1 MNKQQLAS
9 LVWDTCNDLR
19 GSISAVEYKD
29 IILGFIF
36 YRFVSENEVNYL
48 KKQDWTMEIMA
59 EELTEEDAET
69 VNQCKDHLGYFIA
82 YKNLF
87 STWKSNL
94 ETDFAVSNVTDAL
107 NAFVRNIGNNP
118 DHQKLYYEI
127 FKSLSDKL
135 SKMGSINEQ
144 TNHIKKVIKVVNR
157 IPMDENQGYDVLGFI
172 YEFLLKNFASNS
184 KKDGEFYTPHEI
196 SVLMSEIIAHH
207 LRDREQINILD
218 PTSGSGSL
226 LINIGQ
232 SVQKYLQDSG
242 NITYYAQELIQE
254 TFNLTRMNLVM
265 RGINPSN
272 IKVRRGD
279 TLAND
284 WPYFDDNDENSYEYV
299 PVDCVVSNPPYSHKW
314 DAESHAN
321 DPRYKDYGIAP
332 ASKADYAFLL
342 HDLYHLKDNGIMCI
356 VMPHGVLFRGGSEK
370 DIRTQLVENN
380 NIEAIIGLPS
390 NCFYGT
396 GISTIIMVLK
406 KHREASDVLIV
417 DASKEFFKDGNKN
430 RLSGHHIK
438 KIVDAV
444 LNRESIPHFASL
456 VSKQAIKDN
465 DYNLNITRYVE
476 YEEKV
481 PVDLH
486 ATIFG
491 GIPNYEIKHL
501 KKYWEAFPSLC
512 NELFT
517 RINDHTSELSCVS
530 VRDTIKRNE
539 DVVAFEAKYAEAFQ
553 VLEAQLYSLL
563 IDNPV
568 ENVSALKKEIINR
581 IFELCKHFEIVDKY
595 LVYKAFDD
603 VWEQISIDL
612 ETICLQGFDAA
623 RSVEDI
629 EVYDKKEKDA
639 VKKGEE
645 GRIIPF
651 SLIQK
656 HLFADE
662 FTQMDS
668 LNTELSSITSEYETF
683 WEELDDELKEELKK
697 KDDGKD
703 EQSEA
708 KLDTKL
714 LKTKYQEVLKTL
726 SNDTTKKY
734 TEYATLKPK
743 QKVEYQQNH
752 SELIWP
758 DDLEKAKNG
767 TYKQAAINA
776 IVEQIKNEIEISEE
790 EDDYKIRHLYLL
802 SQQIS
807 ALKKQIKEIKTNLDN
822 KAREAIVTLS
832 DDDVKMLLKEKWLTP
847 AMQNINA
854 IPNSI
859 ISDLIRSVLEI
870 ISKYENPILTL
881 DTDIAKTEKSLSD
894 MLGDLTGDAFDV
906 SAIQQFN
913 HLLGGKEHE

>member
-48 KKQDWTMEIMA
+48 KKQDWTMEIMG
-59 EELTEEDAET
+59 EELTEEDGET

-465 DYNLNITRYVE
+465 DYNLNIPRYVE
-476 YEEKV
+476 SEEKV

-530 VRDTIKRNE
+530 VRDTIKRNK
-539 DVVAFEAKYAEAFQ
+539 DVVAFEAKYTKAFH
-553 VLEAQLYSLL
+553 VLETQLYSLL

-612 ETICLQGFDAA
+612 ETIRLQGFDAA

-668 LNTELSSITSEYETF
+668 LNTELSSVMSEYETF

-714 LKTKYQEVLKTL
+714 LKAKYQEVLKTL

-734 TEYATLKPK
+734 TEYSTLKPK
-743 QKVEYQQNH
+743 QKVEYQLNH

-758 DDLEKAKNG
+758 DDSEKAKNG

-776 IVEQIKNEIEISEE
+776 IVEQIKNEIEIAEE

-807 ALKKQIKEIKTNLDN
+807 VLKKQIKEIKTNLDN

-854 IPNSI
+854 ISNSI
-859 ISDLIRSVLEI
+859 ISDLNRSVLEI

-881 DTDIAKTEKSLSD
+881 DTDIAKTEESLSD
-894 MLGDLTGDAFDV
+894 MLGDLTGDAFDM
-906 SAIQQFN
+906 SAIQQLQK
-913 HLLGGKEHE
+913 LLGGKENE